1 MKYLDPER
9 EQFEQF
15 KALPRDTPI
24 HMLNLIKLK
33 QTASY
38 EDGTVYQ
45 DGTVT
50 TGAEA
55 YAAYGRE
62 SGPIFQRVGGKIL
75 WRGKP
80 ESMLI
85 GPLDEHWDIAFIA
98 YYPNSG
104 AFLDMVTDPDYQRAV
119 KHRQAAVDTSRLLRH
134 GELPPGDVFD

>member
-1 MKYLDPER
+1 METIQMQYVDPER

-33 QTASY
+33 DSAAYT
-38 EDGTVYQ
+38 DGTVA
-45 DGTVT
+45 

-55 YAAYGRE
+55 YAAYGRD
-62 SGPIFQRVGGKIL
+62 SGPIFKRVGGKML

-80 ESMLI
+80 ESMVI
-85 GPLDEHWDIAFIA
+85 GPMDEQWDMAFIA

-104 AFLDMVTDPDYQRAV
+104 AFLEMVTDPDYQQAV
-119 KHRQAAVDTSRLLRH
+119 KHRQAAVETSRLLRQ
-134 GELPPGDVFD
+134 GELPAGDILV

>member
-33 QTASY
+33 VSSTY
-38 EDGTVYQ
+38 E

-55 YAAYGRE
+55 YAAYGRD
-62 SGPIFQRVGGKIL
+62 SGPIFKRVGGKVI

-80 ESMLI
+80 ESMVI
-85 GPLDEHWDIAFIA
+85 GPADELWDIAFIA
-98 YYPNSG
+98 YYPNSA
-104 AFLDMVTDPDYQRAV
+104 AFLEMVTDTDYQLAV
-119 KHRQAAVDTSRLLRH
+119 KHRQAAVDTSRLVRH
-134 GELPPGDVFD
+134 GELPAGDLFG

>member
-1 MKYLDPER
+1 MKYIDPER

-15 KALPRDTPI
+15 KELPRDTPI

-33 QTASY
+33 EVSSY
-38 EDGTVYQ
+38 EDGTA
-45 DGTVT
+45 T

-75 WRGKP
+75 WRGAP
-80 ESMLI
+80 ECMVI
-85 GPLDEHWDIAFIA
+85 GPADEQWDIAFIA

-104 AFLDMVTDPDYQRAV
+104 AFMEMVTDPDYQQAV
-119 KHRQAAVDTSRLLRH
+119 KHRQAAVDTSRLVRH
-134 GELPPGDVFD
+134 GELPAGELFE

>member
-1 MKYLDPER
+1 MKYVDPGR

-24 HMLNLIKLK
+24 HMLNLIRLK
-33 QTASY
+33 ESSTY
-38 EDGTVYQ
+38 E

-62 SGPIFQRVGGKIL
+62 SGPIFQRVGGKIV

-85 GPLDEHWDIAFIA
+85 GPLDEQWDIAFIA
-98 YYPNSG
+98 YYPHSG
-104 AFLDMVTDPDYQRAV
+104 AFFDMVTEPDYQQAV
-119 KHRQAAVDTSRLLRH
+119 KHRQAAVDTSRLLRLS
-134 GELPPGDVFD
+134 ELPSGDLFE